1 MDTIK
6 LIVIDN
12 MDKLI
17 KTWNECIEN
26 VDQEKII
33 ITRETE
39 NQMIIDFVG
48 KENDKLQETIISILH
63 ELGIPSH
70 IKGYQY
76 IKEGIEMIYHQPSFM
91 TSITKNL
98 YPELAR
104 RFRVSTTSVERNI
117 RHAIELGWS
126 RANWDYME
134 ELFGYSID
142 TEKSKPTNS
151 EFITTI
157 VDKINLD

>member
-12 MDKLI
+12 MDKL
-17 KTWNECIEN
+17 KETWNEYIEN
-26 VDQEKII
+26 SNQTKLIIKQETNHQLTINY
-33 ITRETE
+33 R
-39 NQMIIDFVG
+39 G
-48 KENDKLQETIISILH
+48 KEREQLQENIIKILH
-63 ELGIPSH
+63 ELGVPSH
-70 IKGYQY
+70 IKGYKY
-76 IKEGIEMIYHQPSFM
+76 MKEGIEMIYYKPSFM
-91 TSITKNL
+91 TSITKKL

-104 RFRVSTTSVERNI
+104 RFHATSTSVERDI